1 MAESS
6 FGKNFAISSEV
17 ADAFVKEMAGDVLPT
32 LPPGYVS
39 HMEQLGDGE
48 LKQQIS
54 DALLRQ

>member
-1 MAESS
+1 MAGSS

-17 ADAFVKEMAGDVLPT
+17 ADAFVNEMAGDV
-32 LPPGYVS
+32 PPGYVS

-54 DALLRQ
+54 DALLHKN